1 MKTKASPQQQTKKG
15 VRKKANGT
23 SKREQRTSTDT
34 HAKTQQYNT

>member
-15 VRKKANGT
+15 ARKKQTERQREN
-23 SKREQRTSTDT
+23 REQAQT